1 MYPPYGTALVE
12 AHNRRFE
19 AVFVILHPFIR
30 LPEQLAWSVT
40 RRYPT
45 DSEIVAEGS
54 ACTWTEVGAANR
66 TEFVRASQSG
76 VDDSDRITQR
86 RTLLITRE
94 ETLCKGFC
102 NHSPSGCRSRG
113 GSSRCCNGSWCGLS
127 PRVEAID

>member
-1 MYPPYGTALVE
+1 MRPVVCNITDRSAGREVFSVRTVRGICAIQEFVYPPYGTALIE

-54 ACTWTEVGAANR
+54 ACTWTEVGRQTGLNSCARLNQALM
-66 TEFVRASQSG
+66 TA
-76 VDDSDRITQR
+76 T
-86 RTLLITRE
+86 
-94 ETLCKGFC
+94 
-102 NHSPSGCRSRG
+102 
-113 GSSRCCNGSWCGLS
+113 GSLNGEPC
-127 PRVEAID
+127 